1 MNVSAKAFTQ
11 LLAVFG
17 CVLAL
22 ALSGCKTA
30 NSLNSKFDTTI
41 GKKHKVT
48 NVHEA
53 EILPAHLR
61 RVALLPIHKG
71 RYDHLDLSPIEQN
84 FVQELGKLNLFELI
98 AVEPDKMEELFGVER
113 YSSVEVLPTKL
124 LSKLHEVYAIDGVML
139 IDLTFY
145 NAYQPVGMG
154 VRAKLLD
161 GHTGE
166 LIWAADETF
175 DGANPAVSN
184 AARKYFQ
191 TQSTSAYPLQR
202 TQTVLHSTARFS
214 KYVAFALFETIQGTH

>member
-1 MNVSAKAFTQ
+1 MNLSAKAIYQF
-11 LLAVFG
+11 LAAAG
-17 CVLAL
+17 CIWAL
-22 ALSGCKTA
+22 ALGGCKTT
-30 NSLNSKFDTTI
+30 NTLNSRFDTTV
-41 GKKHKVT
+41 GPKHEVT

-53 EILPAHLR
+53 KTLPAHLR
-61 RVALLPIHKG
+61 RVALLPMYKG
-71 RYDHLDLSPIEQN
+71 RYEHIDMTAIEEN
-84 FVQELGKLNLFELI
+84 FVQELGKLNLFELV
-98 AVEPDKMEELFGVER
+98 AVEPEKMDELFGVER

-139 IDLTFY
+139 VDITYY

-166 LIWAADETF
+166 LVWAADETF

-191 TQSTSAYPLQR
+191 TKSTTEYPLQR

-214 KYVAFALFETIQGTH
+214 KYVAYALFDTIQRGL